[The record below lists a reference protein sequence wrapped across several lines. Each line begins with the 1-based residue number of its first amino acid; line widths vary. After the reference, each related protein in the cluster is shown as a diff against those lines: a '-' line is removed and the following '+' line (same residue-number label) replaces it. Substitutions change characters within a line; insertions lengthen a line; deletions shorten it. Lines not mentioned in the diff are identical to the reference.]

1 MENKGILVREGGGRE
16 RPFGDVR
23 AFYRDLR

>member
-1 MENKGILVREGGGRE
+1 MENKGILVTEGGGRE

-23 AFYRDLR
+23 AFLPDR